1 MSFTFTELLV
11 YVVLFGSF
19 AIVFGYILVRAMT
32 IAHYRSRTEYDRQRD
47 WDKRGDNDNG
57 KV

>member
-1 MSFTFTELLV
+1 MNLV
-11 YVVLFGSF
+11 EYIVYFALFGSF

-32 IAHYRSRTEYDRQRD
+32 TAHYRSRTEYDRRTA
-47 WDKRGDNDNG
+47 WDSKQGDNDNG